1 MIEFL
6 WLLLPVAAASGWFA
20 AQRSSSHFESTP
32 STFNLSS
39 DYFKGLNYLLNE
51 QPDKAIDVFVKLID
65 VDSDTVETHLA
76 LGALFRRRGEVD
88 RAIRIHQNLIART
101 TLNAQQRALAVLELA
116 QDYQRSGLLDRAEIL
131 FIELTQ
137 SIDYQVY
144 AYRQLLDVYQQEHE
158 WEKAVQT
165 AKALSKISGENVKSL
180 IAHYYCEM
188 AEMARHQ
195 GLRDQAVQSVQK
207 ALTADNHSVRA
218 SMLEGKLALDE
229 CDKKQAIKAFRRIE
243 RQDATYLSEVIAPL
257 KQCYQDIGKEDE
269 FKKFLQ
275 YILERYGGI
284 TPMLVLANMLQDEAT
299 EEQAADFIV
308 KQLHKRPSVRGLDHL
323 LDLALS
329 HTGNI
334 TYEHLLLLKD
344 MTKQLLKNKPV
355 YKCHHCGFTG
365 KTLHWQCPSCKQWN
379 TIKPIQ
385 GIEGE

>member
-1 MIEFL
+1 MIDFL

-20 AQRSSSHFESTP
+20 AQRSSRLKSTS

-51 QPDKAIDVFVKLID
+51 QPDKAIDIFVKLID

-101 TLNAQQRALAVLELA
+101 TLSAQQRALAVVELA
-116 QDYQRSGLLDRAEIL
+116 QDYRRSGLLDRAETL

-137 SIDYQVY
+137 SLDYQIY

-158 WEKAVQT
+158 WEKAIQT
-165 AKALSKISGENVKSL
+165 ASELSKASGENVKSL
-180 IAHYYCEM
+180 IAHYYCEI
-188 AEMARHQ
+188 AETARHQ
-195 GLRDQAVQSVQK
+195 GLRDQAIQAIQK
-207 ALTADNHSVRA
+207 ALVTDNHSVRA
-218 SMLEGKLALDE
+218 SLLEGKLALDTG
-229 CDKKQAIKAFRRIE
+229 DKKAAIKAFRRIE

-257 KQCYQDIGKEDE
+257 KQCYQDINREGE

-275 YILERYGGI
+275 YVLERYGGI
-284 TPMLVLANMLQDEAT
+284 TPMLVLANMLQDET
-299 EEQAADFIV
+299 SEQQAADFIV
-308 KQLHKRPSVRGLDHL
+308 KQLHKRPSIRGLDHL

-329 HTGNI
+329 RSGNI

-344 MTKQLLKNKPV
+344 ITKQLLKNKPV

>member
-1 MIEFL
+1 MIELL

-20 AQRSSSHFESTP
+20 AQRNVRFKPTSSN
-32 STFNLSS
+32 FNLSS

-101 TLNAQQRALAVLELA
+101 TLSAQQRALAAVELA

-131 FIELTQ
+131 FIELTR
-137 SIDYQVY
+137 SSDHQVY
-144 AYRQLLDVYQQEHE
+144 AYRQLLDIYQQEHE
-158 WEKAVQT
+158 WEKAIET
-165 AKALSKISGENVKSL
+165 AKALNKVSGENVNPL
-180 IAHYYCEM
+180 IAHYYCEI
-188 AEMARHQ
+188 AETARHQ
-195 GLRDQAVQSVQK
+195 SLRDTALKAIKNALAVDS
-207 ALTADNHSVRA
+207 HSVRA
-218 SMLEGKLALDE
+218 SLLEGKLALDA
-229 CDKKQAIKAFRRIE
+229 CDKQAAIRAFQRIE
-243 RQDATYLSEVIAPL
+243 QQDATYLSEVIAPL
-257 KQCYQDIGKEDE
+257 KQCYQDIGQESE
-269 FKKFLQ
+269 FKKFLH
-275 YILERYGGI
+275 YILECYGGI
-284 TPMLVLANMLQDEAT
+284 TPMLVLANMLQNET
-299 EEQAADFIV
+299 NGQQAADFIV

-329 HTGNI
+329 RSANI

-344 MTKQLLKNKPV
+344 MTNQLLKNKPI
-355 YKCHHCGFTG
+355 YKCNHCGFMG

>member
-20 AQRSSSHFESTP
+20 AQHSFRLKSTP
-32 STFNLSS
+32 SSFNLSS

-51 QPDKAIDVFVKLID
+51 QPDKAIDIFVKLID

-101 TLNAQQRALAVLELA
+101 TLSSQQRALAVVELA
-116 QDYQRSGLLDRAEIL
+116 QDYRRSGLLDRAEIL

-137 SIDYQVY
+137 SLDYQVY
-144 AYRQLLDVYQQEHE
+144 AYRQLLDIYQQEHE
-158 WEKAVQT
+158 WEKAIQT
-165 AKALSKISGENVKSL
+165 ATALHKASGENVKFL
-180 IAHYYCEM
+180 IAHYYCEI

-195 GLRDQAVQSVQK
+195 GLPEQALQAIQK
-207 ALTADNHSVRA
+207 ALAADSHSVRA
-218 SMLEGKLALDE
+218 SLLEGKLALDN
-229 CDKKQAIKAFRRIE
+229 CDKKTAVKAFRRIE
-243 RQDATYLSEVIAPL
+243 RQDATYLSEIIAPL
-257 KQCYQDIGKEDE
+257 KQCYKDMGQEGE

-275 YILERYGGI
+275 YVLERYGGI
-284 TPMLVLANMLQDEAT
+284 TPMLVLANMLQDET
-299 EEQAADFIV
+299 NEQQAADFIV
-308 KQLHKRPSVRGLDHL
+308 NQLHKRPSIRGLDYL

-329 HTGNI
+329 RTGNI
-334 TYEHLLLLKD
+334 TYDHLLLLKD

>member
-1 MIEFL
+1 MIELL
-6 WLLLPVAAASGWFA
+6 WVLLPVAAASGWFA
-20 AQRSSSHFESTP
+20 AQHSSCTKFTS

-51 QPDKAIDVFVKLID
+51 QPDKAIDIFVKLID

-76 LGALFRRRGEVD
+76 LGVLFRRRGEVE

-116 QDYQRSGLLDRAEIL
+116 QDYRRSGLLDRAEIL

-137 SIDYQVY
+137 SVEYKVY

-158 WEKAVQT
+158 WEKAIQT
-165 AKALSKISGENVKSL
+165 ANELNKVAGENVKAL
-180 IAHYYCEM
+180 IANYYCEI
-188 AEMARHQ
+188 AEIARHQ
-195 GLRDQAVQSVQK
+195 GLRDQALQAVQK
-207 ALTADNHSVRA
+207 ALAAENHSVRA
-218 SMLEGKLALDE
+218 SLLEGKLALE
-229 CDKKQAIKAFRRIE
+229 ACDKKAAIKAFRRIE
-243 RQDATYLSEVIAPL
+243 RQDSTYLSEVIAPL

-269 FKKFLQ
+269 FKKFLY
-275 YILERYGGI
+275 YILECYGGI
-284 TPMLVLANMLQDEAT
+284 TPMLVLANMLQDEAS

-329 HTGNI
+329 STGNI

>member
-1 MIEFL
+1 MIELL
-6 WLLLPVAAASGWFA
+6 WVLLPVAAASGWFA
-20 AQRSSSHFESTP
+20 AQHSSRTKFTS

-51 QPDKAIDVFVKLID
+51 QPDKAIDIFVKLID

-76 LGALFRRRGEVD
+76 LGVLFRRRGEVD

-116 QDYQRSGLLDRAEIL
+116 QDYRRSGLLDRAEIL

-137 SIDYQVY
+137 SVEYKAY

-158 WEKAVQT
+158 WEKAIQT
-165 AKALSKISGENVKSL
+165 ANELNKVAGENVKAL
-180 IAHYYCEM
+180 IANYYCEI
-188 AEMARHQ
+188 AEIARHQ
-195 GLRDQAVQSVQK
+195 GLRDQALQAVQK
-207 ALTADNHSVRA
+207 ALAAENHSVRA
-218 SMLEGKLALDE
+218 SLLEGKLALE
-229 CDKKQAIKAFRRIE
+229 ACDKKAAIKAFRRIE
-243 RQDATYLSEVIAPL
+243 RQDSTYLSEVIAPL

-269 FKKFLQ
+269 FKKFL
-275 YILERYGGI
+275 YYVLERYGGI
-284 TPMLVLANMLQDEAT
+284 TPMLVLANMLQDEAS

-329 HTGNI
+329 RTGNI